1 MDTVT
6 SSGGTVEKSQI
17 GMPGAPA
24 RTCST
29 HLWQASGVRPKTA
42 ATFWLLFPRH
52 LRKPEILLAAIF
64 RRISTMSPNTLTPPA
79 DENSELYT
87 PLTNLY
93 IVVTPFHTPEQA
105 FAEEFNGDFTD

>member
-24 RTCST
+24 RTCAT
-29 HLWQASGVRPKTA
+29 HLWQASGVCPKIA
-42 ATFWLLFPRH
+42 ATFWLLFPRN
-52 LRKPEILLAAIF
+52 LRKPEIFLAAIF
-64 RRISTMSPNTLTPPA
+64 RRISTMSPNTLTPQR
-79 DENSELYT
+79 NSELHT

-93 IVVTPFHTPEQA
+93 IVCNSISHRGA
-105 FAEEFNGDFTD
+105 SLYWGI